1 MDKVESTISS
11 VADTSLT
18 SLDSTDEFI
27 TQSFKTVLS
36 LDSVNSENSQARA
49 KITGVVF
56 ELCLEEIFNRF
67 FPDVTIER
75 HADLPEAGLVGN
87 SAVDFLIYDSFGEEI
102 GAIEA
107 KGSPEQVETTDG
119 DVVSLSRPGMK
130 RTDTVKKAVS
140 LGYQIQQTYN
150 IPYYILTTDKPT
162 SGSAK
167 KTVDIAEG
175 DVIQQLVDVTNP
187 NEISSFRDELAV
199 EPEYKIKLDGKQTH
213 ISGRSF
219 TESATQK
226 LTVNSNITDIFIQSE
241 QRWISDILED
251 DSSIS
256 VGGNSLFT
264 VSSDSET
271 ISLQPKKL
279 NGSLQSLTVTNP
291 TLTVENASYKKGQPI
306 VELSYTDV
314 NLRLQ

>member
-1 MDKVESTISS
+1 MDQVESTISS
-11 VADTSLT
+11 IADTSLS

-27 TQSFKTVLS
+27 TKSFKTVLS

-49 KITGVVF
+49 KITGNVF
-56 ELCLEEIFNRF
+56 ELCLEEIFTRF
-67 FPDVTIER
+67 FPNVTIER

-87 SAVDFLIYDSFGEEI
+87 SAVDFLIYDSFGQEI

-107 KGSPEQVETTDG
+107 KGSPKQIQNSDG
-119 DVVSLSRPGMK
+119 EIESLSRPGMK

-187 NEISSFRDELAV
+187 QEITSFRDELEV
-199 EPEYKIKLDGKQTH
+199 EPTYQIKLNGERTRV
-213 ISGRSF
+213 SGRSF
-219 TESATQK
+219 EEIVTHN
-226 LTVNSNITDIFIQSE
+226 LNSHKNITDIFIQSE
-241 QRWISDILED
+241 QKWLSTILEE

-256 VGGNSLFT
+256 LGQHSKLLVQSGQL
-264 VSSDSET
+264 VVYA
-271 ISLQPKKL
+271 KKL
-279 NGSLQSLTVTNP
+279 NGSLQSLEVNNP
-291 TLTVENASYKKGQPI
+291 SLSIQKSFYKKGEP
-306 VELSYTDV
+306 VVCLSYTDV
-314 NLRLQ
+314 NFRLQ